1 MVSFGVADCLSGI
14 VVLVEGGS
22 FGIVVS
28 FLAIGPLVGMVVSG
42 NSGNSGSS
50 GIGTWCLC
58 IRNYFWFS
66 GHFAG
71 TVWVGTVW
79 VGSGVDSVRNVG
91 MGTFDVCQVRIV
103 FSFFVFPCPLR
114 QLLLFV

>member
-1 MVSFGVADCLSGI
+1 MVSFGVADLSGI
-14 VVLVEGGS
+14 VELVETVGS

-28 FLAIGPLVGMVVSG
+28 FLAIGLLVGMVFSG
-42 NSGNSGSS
+42 NF
-50 GIGTWCLC
+50 GIGIWCLC
-58 IRNYFWFS
+58 IRNYFWLS
-66 GHFAG
+66 GHFVG
-71 TVWVGTVW
+71 MVWVGTVW
-79 VGSGVDSVRNVG
+79 VDSGVDSVRNVG

>member
-14 VVLVEGGS
+14 VDLVEMVEVVDVGS

-28 FLAIGPLVGMVVSG
+28 FLAIGLLVGMVVSG
-42 NSGNSGSS
+42 NSGNSGI
-50 GIGTWCLC
+50 GIWCLC
-58 IRNYFWFS
+58 ICNYFWFS
-66 GHFAG
+66 GHFA
-71 TVWVGTVW
+71 GTVW

-91 MGTFDVCQVRIV
+91 MGTFDVCQVRMV
-103 FSFFVFPCPLR
+103 FSSFVFPCPLR

>member
-14 VVLVEGGS
+14 VGLVEIVGS

-28 FLAIGPLVGMVVSG
+28 FLAIGLLVGMIVSG
-42 NSGNSGSS
+42 NSGNSGI
-50 GIGTWCLC
+50 GIWCLC
-58 IRNYFWFS
+58 ICNYFWFS

-71 TVWVGTVW
+71 TVWVG
-79 VGSGVDSVRNVG
+79 SGVDSVRIVG
-91 MGTFDVCQVRIV
+91 MGTFDVCLVHIA
-103 FSFFVFPCPLR
+103 FSFSVFPYLLR